1 MNYNHFNMNERIVIA
16 QLKHSGCSIREI
28 SKILN
33 RSPSSISRE
42 LKRNSFKTG
51 IQYKAILY
59 NPVTAQNKYNKR
71 KKNCGRKQINNP
83 EVINYINEKIQQHW
97 SPEQIANYKSELKI
111 PSTTTIYRII
121 HANKIKGISMNNLR
135 RKGLFKRPAE
145 TRGKFNDGG
154 RTIKKRPKSV
164 YKRLDIGH
172 WEGDTVESGRQNH
185 KRKSKCCFVTLAE
198 RKSRKYIAILVPDRT
213 EKNVTPAIINAL
225 KDYPP
230 DMVKTITFDR
240 GKEFSGYEEIEKVL
254 NCNVY
259 FCDPYC
265 AWQKGTNEN
274 SNGLLREF
282 YPKGMDLSL
291 VNIDE
296 LNNTL
301 ELINNRPRKC
311 LGYFTPN
318 EIINRTYI
326 NCCT

>member
-28 SKILN
+28 SRILN

-51 IQYKAILY
+51 IQYKALLY
-59 NPVTAQNKYNKR
+59 NPVTAQKKYDKR

-97 SPEQIANYKSELKI
+97 SPEQIANYKSEI
-111 PSTTTIYRII
+111 NMPSTTTIYRII
-121 HANKIKGISMNNLR
+121 HTNKIKGISMNNLR
-135 RKGLFKRPAE
+135 RKGLFKRPSE

-154 RTIKKRPKSV
+154 RTIKKRPKFV
-164 YKRLDIGH
+164 YKRQEIGH
-172 WEGDTVESGRQNH
+172 WEWDTVESGRVDR
-185 KRKSKCCFVTLAE
+185 KRKSKYCFVTLAE
-198 RKSRKYIAILVPDRT
+198 RRSRKYIAILVPDRT

-225 KDYPP
+225 KYFPP
-230 DMVKTITFDR
+230 EMIKTITFDR
-240 GKEFSGYEEIEKVL
+240 GKEFSGYEEIEKAL

-282 YPKGMDLSL
+282 YPKGMDLSF
-291 VNIDE
+291 VNIEE
-296 LNNTL
+296 LNQNL

-311 LGYFTPN
+311 LGYSTPN
-318 EIINRTYI
+318 EIIKNTYI
-326 NCCT
+326 KCCT

>member
-28 SKILN
+28 SRILN

-51 IQYKAILY
+51 IQYKALLY
-59 NPVTAQNKYNKR
+59 NPVTAQKKYDKR

-97 SPEQIANYKSELKI
+97 SPEQIANYKSEI
-111 PSTTTIYRII
+111 NMPSTTTIYRII

-135 RKGLFKRPAE
+135 RKGLFKRPSE

-154 RTIKKRPKSV
+154 RTIKKRPKFV
-164 YKRLDIGH
+164 YKRQEIGH
-172 WEGDTVESGRQNH
+172 WEGDTVESGRVDH
-185 KRKSKCCFVTLAE
+185 KRKSKYCFVTLAE

-225 KDYPP
+225 KCFPLE
-230 DMVKTITFDR
+230 MVKTITFDR
-240 GKEFSGYEEIEKVL
+240 GKEFSGYEEIEKAL
-254 NCNVY
+254 NCSVY

-282 YPKGMDLSL
+282 YPKGMDLSF
-291 VNIDE
+291 VNIEE
-296 LNNTL
+296 LNQNL

-311 LGYFTPN
+311 LGYSTPN
-318 EIINRTYI
+318 EIIKNTYI
-326 NCCT
+326 KCCT